1 MFSTLRTRFGI
12 PGVISVMALVFALVG
27 GAYAANNSSS
37 GGKATASAKAKKGPR
52 GPKGATGPAGPA
64 GAQGPAGPA
73 GAKGDAGANG
83 SNGAAGATGATGAK
97 GATGAAGATGPEGS
111 PWTAGGTLP
120 SGQTETGTYAYSTG
134 ELNSGIVLTVP
145 ISLPIPLA
153 NPLVEGQ
160 VHLITAD
167 GSKEI
172 VENESTEV
180 GEEITPTGCG
190 SALTPT
196 GTAANPAAAPGN
208 LCVYVNKADP
218 PMLGHSG
225 SNYIRDPSQECE
237 SFACLVE
244 LGGPGSGAGV
254 SGARLEAY
262 GASPGRGY
270 WGYGTWAV
278 TAP

>member
-12 PGVISVMALVFALVG
+12 PGVISVMALVFAMLG
-27 GAYAANNSSS
+27 GAYASQSSNN
-37 GGKATASAKAKKGPR
+37 GGKATVSAKAKKGPR
-52 GPKGATGPAGPA
+52 GPKGPKGDTGPAGP
-64 GAQGPAGPA
+64 QGPAGAP

-83 SNGAAGATGATGAK
+83 SNGATGPTGPTGAK
-97 GATGAAGATGPEGS
+97 GATGAAGAIGPTGFSGF
-111 PWTAGGTLP
+111 TATLP
-120 SGQTETGTYAYSTG
+120 SGKTETGTFAYAA
-134 ELNSGIVLTVP
+134 ELVPGRTLYVP
-145 ISLPIPLA
+145 ISLSIPLA
-153 NPLVEGQ
+153 SPLGAGK

-172 VENESTEV
+172 VVNESTQV

-208 LCVYVNKADP
+208 LCVYVTASEPGMKDHA
-218 PMLGHSG
+218 G
-225 SNYIRDPSQECE
+225 SNLIVDPSVECE
-237 SFACLVE
+237 GLGCLTE

-254 SGARLEAY
+254 SGARLQAIN
-262 GASPGRGY
+262 SPE